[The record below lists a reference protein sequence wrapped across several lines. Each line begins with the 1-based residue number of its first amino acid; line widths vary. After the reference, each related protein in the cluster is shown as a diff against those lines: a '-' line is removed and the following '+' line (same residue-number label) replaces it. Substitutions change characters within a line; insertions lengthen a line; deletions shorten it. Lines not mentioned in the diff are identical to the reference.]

1 MPLAFRDFL
10 PRQMAPARG
19 SAGAQWEA
27 VASVVE
33 RANQWLAAAGFRVI
47 SVETLLL
54 PAAKLAPPHAGAGGL
69 TERWDEDH
77 SWVQVVRVWHETTA
91 TGAPSEQPATPSPS
105 PTYPGAPAV

>member
-19 SAGAQWEA
+19 SQGAQWEA

-33 RANQWLAAAGFRVI
+33 RANQWLAGAGLRVV

-54 PAAKLAPPHAGAGGL
+54 PASKMAPPHAGAGGL
-69 TERWDEDH
+69 SERWDEDH
-77 SWVQVVRVWHETTA
+77 SWVQVVRVWHE
-91 TGAPSEQPATPSPS
+91 S
-105 PTYPGAPAV
+105 